1 MTKLMLLKRIS
12 HLLTSIV
19 IENEVNKNYYGD
31 PCISATYHVI
41 IATLKERY
49 LGYFVVKCLKDEDS
63 LRLQISSFVDIVL
76 KYSHCKLTSSIN
88 DYTVAQ

>member
-1 MTKLMLLKRIS
+1 MTKVMLLERIS
-12 HLLTSIV
+12 RLLTSIA
-19 IENEVNKNYYGD
+19 IENEVNKKLYGD
-31 PCISATYHVI
+31 PRISATYHVI

-49 LGYFVVKCLKDEDS
+49 LDYFVVNCLKDEDS

-88 DYTVAQ
+88 KYIVAQ